1 MIAIAS
7 ALRLW
12 WTGSKGHRLRPWE
25 SPYLRWR
32 METYSGKPAGTL
44 KFGDFWKMA
53 VAERKQVGSYLR
65 WVGELRVLS
74 AEDKGQ

>member
-1 MIAIAS
+1 
-7 ALRLW
+7 
-12 WTGSKGHRLRPWE
+12 
-25 SPYLRWR
+25 

-74 AEDKGQ
+74 LEDKKQ